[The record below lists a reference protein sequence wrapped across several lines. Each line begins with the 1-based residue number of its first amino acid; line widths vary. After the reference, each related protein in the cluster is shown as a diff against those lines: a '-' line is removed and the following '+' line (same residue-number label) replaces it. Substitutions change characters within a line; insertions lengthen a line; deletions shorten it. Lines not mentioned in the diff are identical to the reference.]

1 MLKRF
6 FERKNELINKQGNGL
21 KNEISVLENFEVD
34 TDNLLLEDGKIPLTY
49 WVVSPNF
56 GDLLSPWLVQK
67 LTGIETKLIR
77 VVTEPNKKL
86 RKKPTYISIGS
97 ILSRTQDVSIVW
109 GTGSFGTEQAGQIS
123 KKASYHAVRGPLTR
137 CLVQNNGV
145 KCPAVY
151 GDPALL
157 SPLVYNPDVSV
168 DYEIG
173 VVLRWS
179 EKEWLAQ
186 KPSKGVKL
194 IDLGTGDIENVISE
208 MKSCK
213 TIITSSLH
221 GLIIA
226 DAYGIPNAWLSSDTP
241 KGGEF
246 KFFDYFLSVDKVRYG
261 HSYDVSEHGLEVS
274 TLKKHFDFD
283 SREIKFEP
291 ENLLK
296 ACPFL
301 KEKAAL

>member
-1 MLKRF
+1 
-6 FERKNELINKQGNGL
+6 
-21 KNEISVLENFEVD
+21 
-34 TDNLLLEDGKIPLTY
+34 
-49 WVVSPNF
+49 
-56 GDLLSPWLVQK
+56 
-67 LTGIETKLIR
+67 
-77 VVTEPNKKL
+77 
-86 RKKPTYISIGS
+86 
-97 ILSRTQDVSIVW
+97 
-109 GTGSFGTEQAGQIS
+109 
-123 KKASYHAVRGPLTR
+123 
-137 CLVQNNGV
+137 
-145 KCPAVY
+145 
-151 GDPALL
+151 
-157 SPLVYNPDVSV
+157 
-168 DYEIG
+168 
-173 VVLRWS
+173 
-179 EKEWLAQ
+179 
-186 KPSKGVKL
+186 
-194 IDLGTGDIENVISE
+194 
-208 MKSCK
+208 
-213 TIITSSLH
+213 LH